1 MVQGEKLRLVVTL
14 KNSSKG
20 SNQILN
26 ITDEVCNV
34 VGSSNDKPRGASSWM
49 NFWENETGEKWPKK
63 CAICPKSFE
72 ESRSCG
78 GHIHIKGKGAR
89 EKQFI
94 IPICVG
100 CNNTRKLDYNDQFP
114 KSTQWAPIR
123 RMTTAA
129 RIKD

>member
-1 MVQGEKLRLVVTL
+1 MSACIFFSHFEGTRGEKQQ
-14 KNSSKG
+14 
-20 SNQILN
+20 QIFH
-26 ITDEVCNV
+26 TKVCNV
-34 VGSSNDKPRGASSWM
+34 VGSSKDKPRGATSWM
-49 NFWENETGEKWPKK
+49 KFWEDKTGEKWPKK